1 MKFASPWSLVLL
13 LVVPLWLWW
22 EHRSAERGGLKFSS
36 VATARSLL
44 SFWAALGPSLLLLLR
59 GATLVLF
66 IVALARPQLGRSESK
81 IKTEGID
88 IVLVIDISGS
98 MQAMDYEK
106 GGQRESRIDAVKD
119 VVREF
124 IRDRPNDRIG
134 MVVFGTHAY
143 VASPLTLDHDWLERN
158 LDRVRIGLVE
168 GNTAIGAG
176 IGTGV
181 NRLRDTNA
189 KSKVIVLLTD
199 GGENIKNPPAL
210 DAAKAAK
217 EFNVRVYT
225 VGAGSQGL
233 ADMPV
238 YDRAGNLLGYQKI
251 QADLD
256 EDLLKQ
262 IAAAMQLLG
271 QVHVGGLTADAT
283 ESLLDK
289 MSVEKGILKDP
300 HFSVFVKEDV
310 QGGVSVLGEVNKPG
324 IYELEGSRHLL
335 EIISAAG
342 GVTAKAGST
351 VTVTR
356 HDDPADVIK
365 VQLTDEGQDPA
376 SNIAIY
382 PGDTVVVT
390 KAPLVYVV
398 GEVQRPSGLVM
409 ENGERITVLQAI
421 ALAQGTTKTAKLGSS
436 RIIRKQPDGSYQQI
450 PLALGDMLKAKK
462 PDIALQK
469 EDILFI
475 PTSVGRSVAGTT
487 LQSAVQIAVGAAI
500 YRP

>member
-13 LVVPLWLWW
+13 LVLPVWLWW
-22 EHRSAERGGLKFSS
+22 ERRSAQRGGLKYSS
-36 VATARSLL
+36 VATARSLS

-106 GGQRESRIDAVKD
+106 GGRRESRIDAVKD
-119 VVREF
+119 VVRDF
-124 IRDRPNDRIG
+124 IRSRPNDRIG

-158 LDRVRIGLVE
+158 LDRIRIGLVE

-181 NRLRDTNA
+181 NRLRDTQA

-210 DAAKAAK
+210 EAAKAAK

-225 VGAGSQGL
+225 VGAGSQGM
-233 ADMPV
+233 APMPV
-238 YDRAGNLLGYQKI
+238 YDRAGNLLGYQQI

-262 IAAAMQLLG
+262 IAAATGGQYFRAADTASLKKTYAQIDAMEKQKVETVAYEDWKELFPWFLTPGLG
-271 QVHVGGLTADAT
+271 CL
-283 ESLLDK
+283 
-289 MSVEKGILKDP
+289 
-300 HFSVFVKEDV
+300 
-310 QGGVSVLGEVNKPG
+310 VLAVT
-324 IYELEGSRHLL
+324 LEH
-335 EIISAAG
+335 
-342 GVTAKAGST
+342 
-351 VTVTR
+351 TR
-356 HDDPADVIK
+356 LRRLP
-365 VQLTDEGQDPA
+365 
-376 SNIAIY
+376 
-382 PGDTVVVT
+382 
-390 KAPLVYVV
+390 
-398 GEVQRPSGLVM
+398 
-409 ENGERITVLQAI
+409 
-421 ALAQGTTKTAKLGSS
+421 
-436 RIIRKQPDGSYQQI
+436 
-450 PLALGDMLKAKK
+450 
-462 PDIALQK
+462 
-469 EDILFI
+469 
-475 PTSVGRSVAGTT
+475 
-487 LQSAVQIAVGAAI
+487 
-500 YRP
+500 

>member
-13 LVVPLWLWW
+13 LVLPLWLWW
-22 EHRSAERGGLKFSS
+22 ERRSAQRGGLKFSS
-36 VATARSLL
+36 VTVARSLS
-44 SFWAALGPSLLLLLR
+44 SFWATLGPSLLLMLR

-124 IRDRPNDRIG
+124 IRARPNDRIG

-158 LDRVRIGLVE
+158 LDRIRIGLVE

-181 NRLRDTNA
+181 NRLRDTKA

-199 GGENIKNPPAL
+199 GGENVKNPPAL
-210 DAAKAAK
+210 EAAKAAK

-225 VGAGSQGL
+225 IGAGSQGM
-233 ADMPV
+233 APMPIH
-238 YDRAGNLLGYQKI
+238 DRAGNLLGYQPI

-262 IAAAMQLLG
+262 IAAATGG
-271 QVHVGGLTADAT
+271 QYFRA
-283 ESLLDK
+283 
-289 MSVEKGILKDP
+289 
-300 HFSVFVKEDV
+300 
-310 QGGVSVLGEVNKPG
+310 
-324 IYELEGSRHLL
+324 
-335 EIISAAG
+335 
-342 GVTAKAGST
+342 
-351 VTVTR
+351 
-356 HDDPADVIK
+356 ADVASLKKTYAQIDTMEKQK
-365 VQLTDEGQDPA
+365 VETVAYEEWKELFPWFLT
-376 SNIAIY
+376 
-382 PGDTVVVT
+382 PGLGCLVLAVT
-390 KAPLVYVV
+390 LEHTRLRRLP
-398 GEVQRPSGLVM
+398 
-409 ENGERITVLQAI
+409 
-421 ALAQGTTKTAKLGSS
+421 
-436 RIIRKQPDGSYQQI
+436 
-450 PLALGDMLKAKK
+450 
-462 PDIALQK
+462 
-469 EDILFI
+469 
-475 PTSVGRSVAGTT
+475 
-487 LQSAVQIAVGAAI
+487 
-500 YRP
+500 

>member
-13 LVVPLWLWW
+13 LVLPLWLWW
-22 EHRSAERGGLKFSS
+22 ERRSAQRGGLKFSS
-36 VATARSLL
+36 VATARSLS
-44 SFWAALGPSLLLLLR
+44 SFWSALGPSILLLLR
-59 GATLVLF
+59 GATLALF

-124 IRDRPNDRIG
+124 IRSRPNDRIG

-181 NRLRDTNA
+181 NRLRDTQA

-217 EFNVRVYT
+217 EFGVRVYT

-233 ADMPV
+233 APMPV
-238 YDRAGNLLGYQKI
+238 YDRAGNLLGYQQI

-262 IAAAMQLLG
+262 VAAATGGQYFRAADTASLKKTYAQIDAMEKQKVETVAYEDWQELFPWFLAPGLG
-271 QVHVGGLTADAT
+271 CLMLAVT
-283 ESLLDK
+283 
-289 MSVEKGILKDP
+289 
-300 HFSVFVKEDV
+300 
-310 QGGVSVLGEVNKPG
+310 
-324 IYELEGSRHLL
+324 LEH
-335 EIISAAG
+335 
-342 GVTAKAGST
+342 
-351 VTVTR
+351 TR
-356 HDDPADVIK
+356 LRRLP
-365 VQLTDEGQDPA
+365 
-376 SNIAIY
+376 
-382 PGDTVVVT
+382 
-390 KAPLVYVV
+390 
-398 GEVQRPSGLVM
+398 
-409 ENGERITVLQAI
+409 
-421 ALAQGTTKTAKLGSS
+421 
-436 RIIRKQPDGSYQQI
+436 
-450 PLALGDMLKAKK
+450 
-462 PDIALQK
+462 
-469 EDILFI
+469 
-475 PTSVGRSVAGTT
+475 
-487 LQSAVQIAVGAAI
+487 
-500 YRP
+500 